1 MKLETTNKKKYPCEQ
16 CAEGIYMSVEDMWW
30 CDKYLEYA
38 CGMERNH
45 LCEKFKRDGEQ
56 TDGSRQAVLDMVT
69 ASNEKNHKMREFIKE
84 IEEEINSPNRGTC
97 DYFIVDRIEEILDK
111 YKAEIASKSEQESFA
126 IERYRDLVDYFDDE
140 DSDGTVPKKCQ
151 I

>member
-45 LCEKFKRDGEQ
+45 LCEKFERDGEQ
-56 TDGSRQAVLDMVT
+56 TDGSRQALPSVT
-69 ASNEKNHKMREFIKE
+69 PVSKKLERAHWIDNHNGTISCSCCHAWFHKDDRYSYMRYCPNCGAKMEAEKNE
-84 IEEEINSPNRGTC
+84 
-97 DYFIVDRIEEILDK
+97 
-111 YKAEIASKSEQESFA
+111 
-126 IERYRDLVDYFDDE
+126 
-140 DSDGTVPKKCQ
+140 
-151 I
+151 